1 MLLKFLDKKPK
12 LDGSV
17 FIADGAKIIGDV
29 TLHKNSSIWFN
40 AVLRGDVSQIVI
52 GENSNVQDNSTIHT
66 DHNKPVILGKNV
78 TIGHNCIL
86 HSCVVEDNTLIGM
99 GSTILDCAVIGK
111 GSIVGANSLVT
122 GRTIIP
128 PNSLVLGSPA
138 KVVKE
143 LNSSEQNIMSAKE
156 YVEISKKYK

>member
-12 LDGSV
+12 LDESV